1 VRQRRFRVAL
11 LGEREASAPRHDQLL
26 IQAAHRAVDL
36 PEIDL
41 TIGGLLVT
49 EVEDQGDGP
58 ADPQ

>member
-1 VRQRRFRVAL
+1 
-11 LGEREASAPRHDQLL
+11 LL